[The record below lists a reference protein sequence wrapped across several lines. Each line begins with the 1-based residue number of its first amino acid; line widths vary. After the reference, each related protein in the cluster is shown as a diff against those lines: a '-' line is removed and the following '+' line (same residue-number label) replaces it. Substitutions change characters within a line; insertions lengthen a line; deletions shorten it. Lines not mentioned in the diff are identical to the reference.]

1 MSAALQF
8 IILFALSH
16 KQVYGQTL
24 VNEPRNLY
32 VADTV
37 KIQWHRRTSR
47 STMVFDAL
55 LSSESGQD
63 RFVKPF
69 VTRTLKRRTVIVP
82 QQQTASQYLA
92 TTMDESKKSID
103 STESPKISY
112 GRPKSRQPESEP
124 FNRRKTR
131 MIKASWFP
139 KNDRQSEL
147 HVFFRR
153 AAAAK
158 WEPTLQLNTNE
169 NPSTTSNPD
178 RSSTSSIK
186 QSNSSLQE
194 STIQHNSSSASGI
207 ITSTMTPSTSEVN
220 LLPSNYTQS
229 TSNNQSSVT
238 QQMITT
244 TDAVNNIIHEL

>member
-1 MSAALQF
+1 MQF

-16 KQVYGQTL
+16 KQVYGQAL
-24 VNEPRNLY
+24 VDEPGNLY

-37 KIQWHRRTSR
+37 KLHWHRRTSK

-69 VTRTLKRRTVIVP
+69 VTRTLKIRTVIVP

-92 TTMDESKKSID
+92 TTMGESRKSID

-112 GRPKSRQPESEP
+112 GRPKTRQPESEP

-131 MIKASWFP
+131 MIKASRFP
-139 KNDRQSEL
+139 KDDRQSEW

-153 AAAAK
+153 AAVSG
-158 WEPTLQLNTNE
+158 NV
-169 NPSTTSNPD
+169 TSNDIPGTTELNQSPSNGAQST
-178 RSSTSSIK
+178 RSY
-186 QSNSSLQE
+186 QSNVTQQMTT
-194 STIQHNSSSASGI
+194 TITNVTA
-207 ITSTMTPSTSEVN
+207 T
-220 LLPSNYTQS
+220 
-229 TSNNQSSVT
+229 VT

-244 TDAVNNIIHEL
+244 TDTVNNIIHEL